1 MSKGSTILHII
12 VFGGGILGFVIGA
25 GFASGQEIMQFYTHL
40 GFKGSIA
47 AGILSLIVVSW
58 LWATILEDGRKL
70 QLEDQNDIF
79 NYYCGKYIGKFFEW
93 FVPILM
99 FLVASIM
106 ISASGATFAEHYG
119 MNPHVGRIIMAVA
132 TLLTVIL
139 GLRKLVHVVGYIA
152 PVIAFFA
159 LFIGIVGIVSNPEGL
174 ANSGEALKTY
184 EVSGPFSTWYI
195 TGFMY
200 AAYLIS
206 GLMPYV
212 AGIGKQAKNRIE
224 TIGGGIFAGLLFL
237 VGIMVLGLGM
247 LANLHLVHDKE
258 IPSLA
263 IISEQMPIVTA
274 IFAISL
280 LLAIYTTAVPML
292 WTAVNKVVHDDKS
305 KKYKITAII
314 LGILTYLGGMLKFST
329 MVGIVYPATGYLGIL
344 LIICIIYTKF
354 FKNRKAKS
362 KEDAA

>member
-1 MSKGSTILHII
+1 MSRGSTFLNII
-12 VFGGGILGFVIGA
+12 VFGGGILAFVIGA

-47 AGILSLIVVSW
+47 AGIVSLIIVSW
-58 LWATILEDGRKL
+58 LWATLLEDGRKL

-79 NYYCGKYIGKFFEW
+79 RHYCGKYIGIFFEW

-119 MNPHVGRIIMAVA
+119 LNPHVGRIVMTVA

-139 GLRKLVHVVGYIA
+139 GLRKLVHIVGYIA

-174 ANSGEALKTY
+174 ANSGAAIEKY
-184 EVSGPFSTWYI
+184 EVGGPFSTWYI
-195 TGFMY
+195 TGIMY
-200 AAYLIS
+200 AAYLVS

-212 AGIGKQAKNRIE
+212 AGIGKQAKSRVE
-224 TIGGGIFAGLLFL
+224 TISGGIFAGVMFL
-237 VGIMVLGLGM
+237 IGIMVLGLGM
-247 LANLHLVHDKE
+247 LANLDVTHDKE

-263 IISEQMPIVTA
+263 IIAEQMPVVTS

-292 WTAVNKVVHDDKS
+292 WTAVNKVVSDDKS
-305 KKYKITAII
+305 TKYKIAAIV
-314 LGILTYLGGMLKFST
+314 LGCLTYLGGMFKFST
-329 MVGIVYPATGYLGIL
+329 MVGIVYPATGYMGIL
-344 LIICIIYTKF
+344 LVICMIYTKYF
-354 FKNRKAKS
+354 RKPKIED